1 MSPACALPS
10 TTYSMVRSSFWK
22 RLNASS
28 AVFGTKASPLTV
40 PINCWRS
47 ASRRRS
53 AMKRASVKPLL
64 RMRRLEARAVELAV
78 QSPERRVLGDLP
90 RHLGVAQAEPQ
101 RLAGALVDHGL
112 GDHLIEQLPVE
123 AQRLRL
129 VGQDRPAQLAAE
141 LLQPVLIELAERLDP
156 DFGAADLR
164 ERRLAE
170 AAEDVADAP
179 DREADGDQAQDHAHD
194 GAADPIRGGSLNTS
208 EHETVRFVWMSGRFK
223 ADWGG
228 I

>member
-1 MSPACALPS
+1 
-10 TTYSMVRSSFWK
+10 MVRSSFWK

-47 ASRRRS
+47 ASRR
-53 AMKRASVKPLL
+53 LL
-64 RMRRLEARAVELAV
+64 GHEARLGEAVVAQRRLEAHAVELAV
-78 QSPERRVLGDLP
+78 QPAERRVLGDLP

-101 RLAGALVDHGL
+101 LAGALVDHGV

-129 VGQDRPAQLAAE
+129 VGQDRPVQLAAE

-156 DFGAADLR
+156 DFGPADSR
-164 ERRLAE
+164 KRRLAE
-170 AAEDVADAP
+170 AAENVADAP

-208 EHETVRFVWMSGRFK
+208 EHETVRFVWMSGRFQ